1 MNTNKKPTQT
11 EKVLTYLIEEGA
23 ITPLRA
29 LNDLGVMRLS
39 ARIME
44 LRELG
49 YIISTDFVEVR
60 TRDGKTRI
68 AQYTLRGEHEPV

>member
-11 EKVLTYLIEEGA
+11 DKVLAYLIEEGA

-29 LNDLGVMRLS
+29 LNDLGIMRLS

-68 AQYTLRGEHEPV
+68 AQYTLRGAHEFV